1 MVEDQ
6 ERVDGGGDEEAV
18 VSKRFIAFLFLGFA
32 LVVAGII
39 VMIVAGGIG
48 GGSASFSG
56 VIFIGPFPIVFG
68 AGPDWYWLAAISI
81 GITALS
87 IVVLVIMRKRT

>member
-18 VSKRFIAFLFLGFA
+18 VFKKVYCFFVPGFA

-39 VMIVAGGIG
+39 VMIVAGGWVEG
-48 GGSASFSG
+48 LRALAASFSLDRFQLFSDLVPTG
-56 VIFIGPFPIVFG
+56 TG
-68 AGPDWYWLAAISI
+68 WLQ
-81 GITALS
+81 
-87 IVVLVIMRKRT
+87 LV